1 MKFKKSYFN
10 DFPQIEYQGKIARN
24 LMSRPKIKDQ
34 LLGNPNAFYDYVI
47 SDDMRPDQV
56 AYFYYD
62 DPSLVWL
69 IFLANKIVD
78 PYYQWPMTDRLLDE
92 YLKAVYGNDD
102 PILHYK
108 HNTTGAIISTDTYT
122 LNGTFS
128 KIIAGQ
134 YTAVRAVASA
144 REENDKKRTIKLLDK
159 KFASKAK
166 SELKR
171 VMNV

>member
-1 MKFKKSYFN
+1 MVAKN
-10 DFPQIEYQGKIARN
+10 LIAKPS
-24 LMSRPKIKDQ
+24 LFMPLFDQ
-34 LLGNPNAFYDYVI
+34 PTSFYDYVI

-78 PYYQWPMTDRLLDE
+78 PYYQWPMTDRQLDE